1 MEIFLNF
8 KHVNILIKVPLFPL
22 ETPTSSPLWLECGVW
37 EETLPIEAP
46 MVSIDIE
53 ESGVT
58 KGKLSGKLSISFR
71 ALLSIKVCYN
81 MTTHHF
87 LVIQCQIPVL
97 SGVYEEM

>member
-1 MEIFLNF
+1 MEIFLKY

-22 ETPTSSPLWLECGVW
+22 ETPTSSPLWLECGGW

-53 ESGVT
+53 ESSVT
-58 KGKLSGKLSISFR
+58 KGKLSGKLSIYFR
-71 ALLSIKVCYN
+71 AVLSIKVCYN

-97 SGVYEEM
+97 SDVYDEL